1 MVVRTT
7 GRLGADDVLAVR
19 RIVEAAT
26 DADGVR
32 PLSEHV
38 MLHLRYG
45 GDEPGR
51 NVLLREGDE
60 LAAYAHLDV
69 TDTVEGP
76 SAELVVAPAHR
87 GHGLGRRLVEAL
99 VAQSPDGRL
108 RLWAHGETSA
118 AVELA
123 LGMGFVQMRT
133 LWQMRRSLYAA
144 LPRVEAPYGVVVRTF
159 RPGED
164 DEAWVALNA
173 RAFAAHPE
181 QGTWTLEDLHRRMC
195 EPWFD
200 PAGFFVAERS
210 GPDGAARMVGFHWTK
225 VHGSDHAGRR
235 SRPHARPRRSTT
247 HEHDHAHEHG
257 HGTSRSAR
265 STWSASTRASRAPGS
280 AGCSPWSGLRH
291 LRSLELAEAML
302 YVDADNAAAIRLYTG
317 LGFTHWD
324 TDRMFRRPPRADPRW
339 PSPPSL
345 GQAARPQRRQARAAG
360 VENTALRGML
370 TSSRRYPHRVRR
382 TTRSRR

>member
-1 MVVRTT
+1 MPEPDHDVRLQAS
-7 GRLGADDVLAVR
+7 GRLDGAEVSAVR

-26 DADGVR
+26 ELDGVR

-51 NVLLREGDE
+51 NVLLWEDDE

-87 GHGLGRRLVEAL
+87 GRGLGRRLVETLIEA
-99 VAQSPDGRL
+99 SPDGRL

-144 LPRVEAPYGVVVRTF
+144 LPPVEAPYGVVVRTF

-164 DEAWVALNA
+164 DEAWAALNA
-173 RAFAAHPE
+173 RAFATHPE
-181 QGTWTLEDLHRRMC
+181 QGTWTLEDLHRRMG

-210 GPDGAARMVGFHWTK
+210 GPDGPRMVGFHWTK
-225 VHGSDHAGRR
+225 VHGSEPAG
-235 SRPHARPRRSTT
+235 
-247 HEHDHAHEHG
+247 DGHG
-257 HGTSRSAR
+257 HEPIGEVYVVGVDPSEQ
-265 STWSASTRASRAPGS
+265 GS
-280 AGCSPWSGLRH
+280 GLGRVLTVVGLRH
-291 LRSLELAEAML
+291 LRSLDLAEAML
-302 YVDADNAAAIRLYTG
+302 YVDADNTAAIRLYTG

-324 TDRMFRRPPRADPRW
+324 TDRMFRRPLA
-339 PSPPSL
+339 
-345 GQAARPQRRQARAAG
+345 
-360 VENTALRGML
+360 
-370 TSSRRYPHRVRR
+370 H
-382 TTRSRR
+382 